1 MSGQIPRML
10 GWCEKEYHWRQEKK
24 KRRKEKRKDN
34 SENPFFRPSFTHSI
48 ICWGQLT
55 GNQVIQSTV
64 LWDLY
69 YTSVLERCLPYRE
82 STKRCKERQ
91 GPTLGVRISKVSTL
105 WRELT
110 YRYHNLQYYY
120 FTHIDQSSPSISV
133 PEITQFMHRLS
144 MITWVNVVLSMTVV
158 DSQWL
163 TCQQPVQ

>member
-1 MSGQIPRML
+1 MGRFPECWGDL
-10 GWCEKEYHWRQEKK
+10 KKNNTYDK
-24 KRRKEKRKDN
+24 KRKKEEKRKEKTIVKIH
-34 SENPFFRPSFTHSI
+34 FFRPSFTHSI

-91 GPTLGVRISKVSTL
+91 GPTIGVRISKVSTL

-120 FTHIDQSSPSISV
+120 FTHIDHSFPSISM

-158 DSQWL
+158 DSQ
-163 TCQQPVQ
+163 

>member
-1 MSGQIPRML
+1 M
-10 GWCEKEYHWRQEKK
+10 
-24 KRRKEKRKDN
+24 
-34 SENPFFRPSFTHSI
+34 
-48 ICWGQLT
+48 
-55 GNQVIQSTV
+55 
-64 LWDLY
+64 
-69 YTSVLERCLPYRE
+69 SVLERCLPYRE

-91 GPTLGVRISKVSTL
+91 GPTIGVHISKVSTL

-158 DSQWL
+158 DSQ
-163 TCQQPVQ
+163 